1 MTYRLHHVSI
11 PRQPGSAERTRAF
24 YSALL
29 GLEEIPAPVTITSV
43 DVLWFKLNDSDEL
56 HIFAEEAKGDSS
68 TRHFCL
74 VVEDLEVMR
83 RKLREADYPAWDEEA
98 IPGRP
103 RFFCRD
109 PSGNI
114 IEFTSIV
121 GDYLAYQDS

>member
-24 YSALL
+24 YCALL
-29 GLEEIPAPVTITSV
+29 GLEEILAPSTITTV
-43 DVLWFKLNDSDEL
+43 DVIWFKLNDSDEL
-56 HIFAEEAKGDSS
+56 HIFAEEATGDSS

-74 VVEDLEVMR
+74 VVEDLEAMR
-83 RKLREADYPAWDEEA
+83 RELKDAGYPVWDEEP

-103 RFFCRD
+103 RFFCQD

-114 IEFTSIV
+114 IEFTTIV
-121 GDYLAYQDS
+121 GDYLDYPDS